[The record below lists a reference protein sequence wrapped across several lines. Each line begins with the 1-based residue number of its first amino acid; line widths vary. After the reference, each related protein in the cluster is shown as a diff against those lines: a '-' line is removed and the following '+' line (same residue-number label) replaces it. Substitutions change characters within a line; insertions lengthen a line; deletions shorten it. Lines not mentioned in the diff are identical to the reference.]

1 MRKLLQ
7 YFYHRKR
14 VKHGKHFSL
23 GYDRGY
29 EDGRKEGYER
39 GRLSLYGV
47 LNRVTTL
54 EARIERLDKLLTE
67 LRTKGAGAEHEKTT
81 AKMA

>member
-7 YFYHRKR
+7 YFYHRRR

-29 EDGRKEGYER
+29 EDGSKERYER

-67 LRTKGAGAEHEKTT
+67 LRARGAGAERDNPLH
-81 AKMA
+81 

>member
-1 MRKLLQ
+1 MFGKKQRKAFANAAA
-7 YFYHRKR
+7 YE
-14 VKHGKHFSL
+14 
-23 GYDRGY
+23 RGY
-29 EDGRKEGYER
+29 EDGRKEGYEK

-67 LRTKGAGAEHEKTT
+67 LRTKGAGDEKT
-81 AKMA
+81 AAMAG

>member
-14 VKHGKHFSL
+14 MKRGKHFSL
-23 GYDRGY
+23 GYDRGH

-47 LNRVTTL
+47 LHRVTTL

-67 LRTKGAGAEHEKTT
+67 LRTKGAGVAHEKTT
-81 AKMA
+81 TKMA